1 MDGRGREES
10 VCLSPTPQIRERD
23 RLTSSMAS
31 WSWVNL
37 SMSLREEREVS
48 ARRERV
54 ERRQA
59 VRGELCRN
67 T

>member
-1 MDGRGREES
+1 MS
-10 VCLSPTPQIRERD
+10 VAYPSNKRERD